1 MTTII
6 EVAQKAQVSITTVSR
21 VLNKSAH
28 KVNSK
33 TREKVLAAIAELDY
47 HPNALAQSLLKKR
60 SMTIGIIIP
69 DIANPYYAEIVRGI
83 QDKAD
88 GEGYSVLIENTDRK
102 PDRIIRTIYDMRE
115 KNVDGI
121 IFTGGIYKFRNL
133 LPIMKNLS
141 SRAVV
146 IGRHGAGLPSV
157 RIDNI
162 DAMFLAV
169 SHLAGLGRR
178 NMAFVNG
185 DTHSSTMMD
194 RLKGF
199 QRAMKHYDC
208 KIPSE
213 FISQGMLT
221 PDGGYTRM
229 KELLCGKKRPDA
241 VILANDQMAFGA
253 LKAIREAGLSVPG
266 DIALIGFD
274 DVALCSFFE
283 PSISSIEI
291 PRYKLGAA
299 AMEMLLCLIN
309 GEKMEKTRWFKV
321 KLNERR
327 STLR

>member
-6 EVAQKAQVSITTVSR
+6 EVARKAQVSITTVSR
-21 VLNKSAH
+21 VLNKSSH

-88 GEGYSVLIENTDRK
+88 EEGYSVLIENTDRK
-102 PDRIIRTIYDMRE
+102 SDRIVRAIYDMRE
-115 KNVDGI
+115 KKVDGI

-146 IGRHGAGLPSV
+146 IGRHGADLPSI

-169 SHLAGLGRR
+169 SHLVELGRR
-178 NMAFVNG
+178 NIAFVNG
-185 DTHSSTMMD
+185 DTHSSTMTD

-199 QRAMKHYDC
+199 LQAIKHYDN
-208 KIPSE
+208 KLPLE
-213 FISQGMLT
+213 FIKRGMLT
-221 PDGGYTRM
+221 PHGGYTRM
-229 KELLCGKKRPDA
+229 KELLAGKKRPDA

-253 LKAIREAGLSVPG
+253 LKAIQEAGLSVPG

-274 DVALCSFFE
+274 DVTLCSYFE
-283 PSISSIEI
+283 PSMSSIEI
-291 PRYKLGAA
+291 PRYKLGIS

-309 GEKMEKTRWFKV
+309 GGETEKTRWFKV
-321 KLNERR
+321 KLNKRR
-327 STLR
+327 STLL